1 MCRRAHQDAGDG
13 GVHVRTE
20 GDEEPVRGY
29 PQRNAGTGTAN
40 ALACHHYFLCPFFVT
55 PSSHHFFTSISFPL
69 SNFLNNDHIIIAVP
83 LFGSRLV
90 FSPPR
95 QGDALGRVQSAPTRV
110 SALRAKRH
118 AYEKATAAADAAADR
133 LAEGSDGTAEHTAVE
148 AEGAMRRAALEYMEE
163 INYEYVCTCTSTST
177 HTHTH
182 THTHT
187 SLCLSFTINVT
198 LDVHR
203 DHVVL
208 LVSMMYSGS
217 SFSLVPYMQTLALK
231 RIFPLL
237 LIYFLIF
244 VFILVVYQSIAHI
257 RRVRNTSNTK
267 G

>member
-1 MCRRAHQDAGDG
+1 MKSQFEDI
-13 GVHVRTE
+13 
-20 GDEEPVRGY
+20 
-29 PQRNAGTGTAN
+29 RNATQ
-40 ALACHHYFLCPFFVT
+40 ALVPLTHLPATTIFCVHS
-55 PSSHHFFTSISFPL
+55 SSHPHHITFSLLFPFLYRIFSTTTISSL
-69 SNFLNNDHIIIAVP
+69 LCHSLDHAWCSHRRVRAMRSGVSSPRPRVCLRCVP
-83 LFGSRLV
+83 NATRTRRPRRRRTRRQTASRK
-90 FSPPR
+90 
-95 QGDALGRVQSAPTRV
+95 A
-110 SALRAKRH
+110 
-118 AYEKATAAADAAADR
+118 ATAPPSTPRWRQRGRCAAQH
-133 LAEGSDGTAEHTAVE
+133 SSTW
-148 AEGAMRRAALEYMEE
+148 RR
-163 INYEYVCTCTSTST
+163 STMNT
-177 HTHTH
+177 YAPAHPHPHTHTH